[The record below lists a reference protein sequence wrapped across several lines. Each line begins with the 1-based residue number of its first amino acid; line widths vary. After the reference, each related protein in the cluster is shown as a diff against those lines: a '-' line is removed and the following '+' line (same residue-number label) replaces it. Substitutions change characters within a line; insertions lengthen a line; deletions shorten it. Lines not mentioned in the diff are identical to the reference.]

1 MKVGQTDSRTSQWL
15 ARLCAC
21 LIFVS
26 VALGQSGLTKTL
38 REAEGGGHV
47 NGYYNKTD
55 SQYSN
60 GGLQVQLAG
69 LTAEVSHKVEFS
81 KNNGST
87 WSGANQ
93 LWFKGGL
100 VTNAIIS
107 TDVAENAV
115 NFDIYHSQLTAAPYS
130 MSNGETIQIRVINDV
145 FTVKDTF
152 VCTITGGGND
162 LTYDITPP
170 TISSVSSGT
179 GNGTYGISA
188 NINITVTFSEPTTL
202 SNGSLRVTLNTGQN
216 VDIAA
221 ATYSNTA
228 SGTYQVQEG
237 DLVGDLNNT
246 GVSITGISLADAA
259 GNEVENYTPG
269 SNLGATS
276 DIVIDG
282 VRPTITSVTSSTA
295 NGTYGIG
302 SNINITVT
310 FSEATTVAGGD
321 LRVTLDVVQ
330 NVDITGA
337 TYNTT
342 ASGTYTIQEGDA
354 SVDLTTTNISITAG
368 TIEDAVGNALTNYTP
383 ASNLATTSALVID
396 GIRPTIA
403 SVNSSSASTTYG
415 IGDNIPIIVYFSED
429 VTLASGNL
437 LVELETGAVDRQAII
452 TPFASTS
459 SGTGTYTVQIDD
471 VSPDLMENSVSLSG
485 GTLRDV
491 AGNDLT
497 NYTVPGAENL
507 NDNKEIVID
516 GVRPTIST
524 VTSLSPDDNY
534 KISDNILVQVTFSEE
549 VSLSGG
555 NLEVTLETGATDQK
569 ATISSIVASETATG
583 TYNVQDGDES
593 TDLTA
598 TVVGLSAGTLEDA
611 GGNNITDFT
620 IPPGQNIADL
630 KAIVVDGVRPTID
643 YITSTTGDGTYN
655 IDDEVNIRLIFTE
668 AVTTSG
674 GGSIVVTLETGT
686 PDRQVTISNVV
697 SSLNADGTYTVQD
710 GDESTDLNVNS
721 VVMSA
726 GSLVDDFGN
735 PVTDFSIPGGW
746 NLADAKALVIDGVRP
761 TVTNVSASTLNGAY
775 KAGNDI
781 DITVQFSDAVDV
793 LGSPTLNLD
802 VGGGYLISN
811 PAGTGTNTLTF
822 TYTIQATH
830 NSGDLDYV
838 NTASLLPGTSI
849 KDAAGNDATLTLY
862 APGAGVP
869 GAGSLGVNK
878 ALIIDTTSPT
888 VTDVTSSA
896 GNGAYKAL
904 DIIPVTVTFS
914 EVVTVSGSP
923 TLKLE
928 TGTTDRNATYTGVS
942 GSTLSFEYIVQPGDE
957 TNDLDYWDA
966 NSLTA
971 GTYIRDA
978 ASNDATLTLAIPG
991 DPNSLGDNK
1000 ALVIDTTPPT
1010 VSSVSSTAG
1019 DGDYVETDLIPITIT
1034 FSEAVYVAIAT
1045 PTLTLETGTVDAL
1058 VNYVNGSDGDA
1069 ELLFNYT
1076 VAAGHESDNLDYTAT
1091 DALQLNLATIQDAAG
1106 NDAVLTLVAP
1116 GASGSLG
1123 FSKDRD
1129 VDAVIPTVTC
1139 VTSNKAD
1146 GVYKAGVVIPISVVF
1161 SEAVAVAGG
1170 VPTLT
1175 LNVGGGYAVNYT
1187 SVSGDTLVFEYTV
1200 LAGQNQVDLDYLS
1213 AAALSAGISTIRDVA
1228 GNDAVLTLASPGSA
1242 NSLGG
1247 SKNIDVDTTPP
1258 TVSNVTSTTSNAAY
1272 KAGQSINVRVTF
1284 SEVVIDA
1291 GSPYVI
1297 LETGTTDRNATYVS
1311 GKGTNTLVFSYT
1323 VVAGDGSNDLDYV
1336 SAGSLVAGTAL
1347 QDSAGNQVSATPLAV
1362 PGAAGSLG
1370 ANKAIIVDTQAPTV
1384 LNVTSSKTDG
1394 YYKAGETIPISVI
1407 FSEAVTVSGTPTLTL
1422 ETGATD
1428 RDATYSSGSGS
1439 DTLTFSY
1446 TVQPGDGSSD
1456 LDYVDANSLSAGT
1469 SIQDAAGNDATLTLA
1484 APGESNS
1491 LGDNKALVIDTTPPT
1506 VSSVSSTAGDGY
1518 YVAGDTISITVTFTE
1533 TVYKAGAGTLTLA
1546 LETGSTDA
1554 VLDYAS
1560 GSGTGTLTFIYIVA
1574 LGHESDNLD
1583 YIDANALQLNLIT
1596 IRDTTGNDADLALP
1610 TPGTSGSLGYG
1621 NDRNIDAIIPTVTA
1635 VTSTKADG
1643 AYKAAQVIPIAVVFS
1658 EAVAVTGTPQLTL
1671 NVGSGY
1677 VVDFSSISSDTV
1689 VFNYTIQA
1697 GQNKVNLG
1705 YQSTTALSL
1714 SGGTIQ
1720 DAAGNDAD
1728 TTLAAPGGASS
1739 LSGAKNLDVDTTPPA
1754 FSSVAPA
1761 DSSYQNTTKVSYTL
1775 SEDIASG
1782 SITWGRTGGTA
1793 DPAEPHSQA
1802 LTGSELS
1809 TGAHADITLTNDPS
1823 LVSGTVYNL
1832 TFAGQDAAGNAATN
1846 IVRTDVTFDDTPPQ
1860 AALTYS
1866 DTLASQ
1872 GDTVTITVT
1881 LSEAALDTPGI
1892 TIEYTSIT
1900 LPSDATM
1907 TATADSLVWTY
1918 DALIPSGNDGTAT
1931 VTIGMDD
1938 LAGNALTTAN
1948 TTGRTDLMVD
1958 NTPPGYVLAYSDS
1971 LAKEGDIVTITATF
1985 EESVKS
1991 APATKPTIAIDF
2003 ADSDSDTSGAAMS
2016 MGPADTLWIYALDIP
2031 SKNDG
2036 FATVTVSATDAAGI
2050 PAVPVSGS
2058 TNTLKVDNT
2067 PPTITP
2073 TSPVDNG
2080 FVRTTAVTYTLGE
2093 TVDSGQVTWT
2103 LEGGAADG
2111 NSPHIKA
2118 LTGTELIAGTHTGV
2132 LTNAPTLV
2140 QAAEYTIQFIAV
2152 DYAGNPDTTF
2162 VSTVTYDTLAPTIG
2176 SVVVYDGPA
2185 ADIDSTSST
2194 DSLTAHWGGF
2204 SDPVAGIALYEYAV
2218 GSTRG
2223 DTDIVSWTGVGTDTL
2238 VTAGSLSLVHKRR
2251 YYISVRATDGAGNV
2265 SDSVSTD
2272 GVRIVDRPRLT
2283 VSVVQ
2288 NSVIS
2293 EYVQILVNDTL
2304 AMADSIRIDI
2314 DNVLVSVTEIDTFA
2328 YIGTHK
2334 LAGDSTY
2341 SLVVTGFSGW
2351 ANDTSTSS
2359 LAMALAK
2366 QGQPWVAAS
2375 VDQRFKTAGS
2385 PGSVSGDR
2393 YLLVVDSTLMGLS
2406 AVHGGAYRLG
2416 DGQFTF
2422 DQPVRVSM
2430 HRGMSEGGQ
2439 EEAQAIY
2446 VLRSNGRWE
2455 ELSSVDEGELVI
2467 TWTNRAGTF
2476 RLGRRTI
2483 IVPQITSLHQN
2494 YPNPFNPTTRIVFDL
2509 GFQDGPRQHAR
2520 VVIYNLLGREV
2531 LTLYDGETSTGRYEL
2546 TWQGMD
2552 ARGLAVASGV
2562 YFVRLSTSTG
2572 HQMTK
2577 KMLLVR

>member
-1 MKVGQTDSRTSQWL
+1 MKVEQTDSRTSRWL

-21 LIFVS
+21 LVFIS

-38 REAEGGGHV
+38 READGGGHV

-115 NFDIYHSQLTAAPYS
+115 NFDIYHSQLTTAPYS

-145 FTVKDTF
+145 FATKDTF

-179 GNGTYGISA
+179 GNGTYAISA

-246 GVSITGISLADAA
+246 GVSITGISLADDA

-282 VRPTITSVTSSTA
+282 VRPTITSVTSTTT

-302 SNINITVT
+302 DDVNITVT
-310 FSEATTVAGGD
+310 FSEATTVAGGN

-342 ASGTYTIQEGDA
+342 ASGTYTIQQGDA
-354 SVDLTTTNISITAG
+354 SVDLTTTNIAITAG
-368 TIEDAVGNALTNYTP
+368 TIEDDAGNALTTFTP
-383 ASNLATTSALVID
+383 VSNLATTSNLIID
-396 GIRPTIA
+396 GIRPTIT
-403 SVNSSSASTTYG
+403 SVNSSDPSTTYG
-415 IGDNIPIIVYFSED
+415 IGDNIDVTVYFSET

-437 LVELETGAVDRQAII
+437 LVELETGAVDQQAII
-452 TPFASTS
+452 TPFAGAS
-459 SGTGTYTVQIDD
+459 SGTGTYTVQIND
-471 VSPDLMENSVSLSG
+471 VSADLTENSVSLSG
-485 GTLRDV
+485 GTLRDA

-497 NYTVPGAENL
+497 VFTVPPAENL
-507 NDNKEIVID
+507 NDNKAIVVD
-516 GVRPTIST
+516 GVRPTISSI
-524 VTSLSPDDNY
+524 TSLSGDGDY
-534 KISDNILVQVTFSEE
+534 KIGDDILIQVTFDEA
-549 VSLSGG
+549 VTLAGG
-555 NLEVTLETGATDQK
+555 NLLITLETGTADQQV
-569 ATISSIVASETATG
+569 TISSVVSSTTATG
-583 TYNVQDGDES
+583 TYTVQNGDES
-593 TDLTA
+593 ADLTA
-598 TVVGLSAGTLEDA
+598 NVVGLSAGTLEDV
-611 GGNNITDFT
+611 GGNNVTDFT
-620 IPPGQNIADL
+620 IPGGQNIADL

-643 YITSTTGDGTYN
+643 YITSTTVDETYN
-655 IDDEVNIRLIFTE
+655 IGDPVNVRLFFTE
-668 AVTTSG
+668 AVTTAG
-674 GGSIVVTLETGT
+674 GGSIVVTLETGGI
-686 PDRQVTISNVV
+686 DQQVTISNVT
-697 SSLNADGTYTVQD
+697 SSLFADGTYTVQD

-721 VVMSA
+721 VAMSA
-726 GSLVDDFGN
+726 GSLEDDFGN
-735 PVTDFSIPGGW
+735 AVTDFSIPGGS

-761 TVTNVSASTLNGAY
+761 TVTNVSATTSNGAY
-775 KAGNDI
+775 KAGDDI
-781 DITVQFSDAVDV
+781 DITVEFSQVVNV
-793 LGSPTLNLD
+793 LGLPTLNLD
-802 VGGGYLISN
+802 VGGGYLVSN

-838 NTASLLPGTSI
+838 DTASLLPGTSI

-896 GNGAYKAL
+896 GNGAYKAW

-928 TGTTDRNATYTGVS
+928 TGITDRNATYTGVS
-942 GSTLSFEYIVQPGDE
+942 GNTLSFEYIVQPGDE

-1019 DGDYVETDLIPITIT
+1019 DGYYVKTDLIPITIT
-1034 FSEAVYVAIAT
+1034 FSEAVYVAITT
-1045 PTLTLETGTVDAL
+1045 PTLTLETGTADAI

-1076 VAAGHESDNLDYTAT
+1076 VGLGHESDNLDYTAT

-1123 FSKDRD
+1123 FSKDRN
-1129 VDAVIPTVTC
+1129 VDAIIPTVMS

-1146 GVYKAGVVIPISVVF
+1146 GIYKAGVVIPVSVVF

-1175 LNVGGGYAVNYT
+1175 LNVGGGYAVDYT

-1200 LAGQNQVDLDYLS
+1200 QAGQNQVSLDYLS
-1213 AAALSAGISTIRDVA
+1213 TAALIL
-1228 GNDAVLTLASPGSA
+1228 N
-1242 NSLGG
+1242 GG
-1247 SKNIDVDTTPP
+1247 T
-1258 TVSNVTSTTSNAAY
+1258 
-1272 KAGQSINVRVTF
+1272 
-1284 SEVVIDA
+1284 
-1291 GSPYVI
+1291 
-1297 LETGTTDRNATYVS
+1297 
-1311 GKGTNTLVFSYT
+1311 
-1323 VVAGDGSNDLDYV
+1323 
-1336 SAGSLVAGTAL
+1336 
-1347 QDSAGNQVSATPLAV
+1347 
-1362 PGAAGSLG
+1362 
-1370 ANKAIIVDTQAPTV
+1370 
-1384 LNVTSSKTDG
+1384 
-1394 YYKAGETIPISVI
+1394 
-1407 FSEAVTVSGTPTLTL
+1407 
-1422 ETGATD
+1422 
-1428 RDATYSSGSGS
+1428 
-1439 DTLTFSY
+1439 
-1446 TVQPGDGSSD
+1446 
-1456 LDYVDANSLSAGT
+1456 
-1469 SIQDAAGNDATLTLA
+1469 IQDAAGNNADIALA
-1484 APGESNS
+1484 LPTDPAS
-1491 LGDNKALVIDTTPPT
+1491 LSGAKNLDIDTTPPEFSSVVPAT
-1506 VSSVSSTAGDGY
+1506 SSYCNVTTVSYTLSEELASGTITWSRTGGAADPASHIQTLTGTELAAGVHTDITLTNDPALVSGTVYSITFAGQDAAGNVATSIVHTDVTFDNTPPMVSSVSSTAGDGY

-1635 VTSTKADG
+1635 VTSTKVDG

-1658 EAVAVTGTPQLTL
+1658 EAVAVTGAPKLTL

-1720 DAAGNDAD
+1720 DAADNDAD
-1728 TTLAAPGGASS
+1728 TTLATPGGASS
-1739 LSGAKNLDVDTTPPA
+1739 LSGAKDLDVDTTPPA

-1761 DSSYQNTTKVSYTL
+1761 DSSYQNSTKVSYTL

-1782 SITWGRTGGTA
+1782 SITWSRTGGTA

-1823 LVSGTVYNL
+1823 LVSGTVYSL

-1900 LPSDATM
+1900 QPSNAAL

-1918 DALIPSGNDGTAT
+1918 DAIIPSGNDGTAT

-1938 LAGNALTTAN
+1938 LAANALTTAN

-1971 LAKEGDIVTITATF
+1971 LVKEGDIVTITATF

-1991 APATKPTIAIDF
+1991 APATKPTIAIDL

-2016 MGPADTLWIYALDIP
+2016 MGPADTVWIYALDIP

-2036 FATVTVSATDAAGI
+2036 FATVIVSATDAAGI

-2067 PPTITP
+2067 PPEITVAEP
-2073 TSPVDNG
+2073 DSGD
-2080 FVRTTAVTYTLGE
+2080 FRQTTAVDYTLPQAI
-2093 TVDSGQVTWT
+2093 DSGTVTWT
-2103 LEGGAADG
+2103 RESGPADG
-2111 NSPHIKA
+2111 TPHVQI
-2118 LTGTELIAGTHTGV
+2118 LTASETAAGTHDAV
-2132 LTNAPTLV
+2132 LTDAPTLV
-2140 QAAEYTIQFIAV
+2140 QGTTYTLDFIII
-2152 DYAGNPDTTF
+2152 DKAGNPDTTTIESVMF
-2162 VSTVTYDTLAPTIG
+2162 DTLAPDIANAVLLD
-2176 SVVVYDGPA
+2176 SLA
-2185 ADIDSTSST
+2185 ATDIDSTQST
-2194 DSLTAHWGGF
+2194 TSLSGRYYGF
-2204 SDPVAGIALYEYAV
+2204 VDDDAGIALYEYAI
-2218 GSTRG
+2218 GSTKG
-2223 DTDIVSWTGVGTDTL
+2223 DTDLVGWTDNATDTTF
-2238 VTAGSLSLVHKRR
+2238 TATGLSLDLKAW
-2251 YYISVRATDGAGNV
+2251 YWLMARATDRAGNV
-2265 SDSVSTD
+2265 SDTVFSED
-2272 GVRIVDRPRLT
+2272 GVRIIARPAPT
-2283 VSVVQ
+2283 VAVVQ
-2288 NSVIS
+2288 NSALPA
-2293 EYVQILVNDTL
+2293 YLQIFITDTL
-2304 AMADSIRIDI
+2304 GMANSITVKADS
-2314 DNVLVSVTEIDTFA
+2314 VTITHSIIDTFTYLA
-2328 YIGTHK
+2328 NHK
-2334 LAGDSTY
+2334 LLSAGILDVEVTGHSAAGDSTV
-2341 SLVVTGFSGW
+2341 SASI
-2351 ANDTSTSS
+2351 SI
-2359 LAMALAK
+2359 ALAK
-2366 QGQPWVAAS
+2366 RGQPWVAAS

-2406 AVHGGAYRLG
+2406 VVHGGAYRLG

-2422 DQPVRVSM
+2422 DQPVRVSL
-2430 HRGMSEGGQ
+2430 HRGMSRTGQ

-2446 VLRSNGRWE
+2446 VLRSNDRWE
-2455 ELSSVDEGELVI
+2455 ELPSVDQGELVT
-2467 TWTNRAGTF
+2467 TWANSTGTF

-2483 IVPQITSLHQN
+2483 IVPRTTGLHQN

-2509 GFQDGPRQHAR
+2509 GFQDGPEQQTSII
-2520 VVIYNLLGREV
+2520 IYNLLGQEV
-2531 LTLYDGETSTGRYEL
+2531 RTLFDGVTPAGRYEL
-2546 TWQGMD
+2546 VW
-2552 ARGLAVASGV
+2552 RGIDKRGASVASGV
-2562 YFVRLSTSTG
+2562 YFVRLLTG
-2572 HQMTK
+2572 SGRVATK